1 MEKWKSTELVGGW
14 PTLLKNMKVSWDD
27 YSEYMEKQTNVPN
40 HQPDIVVPPISI
52 QFTKTSAANR
62 LLSLARGWEQRNTPI
77 QCRSRH
83 KLGPLPPCCLSSLK
97 SAAGMWQGPTWS
109 LNVLYVHVC
118 MYIYMYK
125 IHIYIYVCMYMYIY
139 ICVCMYVCMYVCIY
153 IYVCEYIEM
162 YVRVREPMTHIYI

>member
-27 YSEYMEKQTNVPN
+27 YSQYMEKQKNVPN

-52 QFTKTSAANR
+52 QFTKTSAATR

-118 MYIYMYK
+118 IYIYMYN
-125 IHIYIYVCMYMYIY
+125 INIYIY
-139 ICVCMYVCMYVCIY
+139 ICMYMWVYRDVCACARANEANDTY
-153 IYVCEYIEM
+153 I
-162 YVRVREPMTHIYI
+162 HIYR